1 MPHVREIS
9 IARRREVN
17 ADDVI
22 ARFAGQQDGVVARW
36 QLLRAGVAPGAI
48 DRRIARG

>member
-1 MPHVREIS
+1 MPQAGEIS
-9 IARRREVN
+9 TARRREVN

-22 ARFAGQQDGVVARW
+22 ARLAAQQDGVVARW